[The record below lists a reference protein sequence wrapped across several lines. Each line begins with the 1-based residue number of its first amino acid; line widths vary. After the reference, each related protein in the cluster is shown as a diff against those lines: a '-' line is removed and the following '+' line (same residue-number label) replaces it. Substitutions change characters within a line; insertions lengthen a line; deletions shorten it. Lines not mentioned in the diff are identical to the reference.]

1 MVDLPHLA
9 LPLRFANGAAVVTDQ
24 DTTDEIMACVL
35 AIILCPLGFRVELPD
50 FGIPDPTFSQ
60 GVVRTDGIDVA
71 LTTWEPRAHEIT
83 DAWVDEL
90 DAFVSHVLVRVGAPS
105 ED

>member
-1 MVDLPHLA
+1 MADLPHLA
-9 LPLRFANGAAVVTDQ
+9 LPLRFVNGAAVVTEQ
-24 DTTDEIMACVL
+24 DTGDEIMACVL

-50 FGIPDPTFSQ
+50 FGVPDPTFSQ
-60 GVVRTDGIDVA
+60 GVVRTDGVDVA
-71 LTTWEPRAHEIT
+71 VTAWEPRAHENT
-83 DAWVDEL
+83 DAWMDEF